1 MMSSGVV
8 PPKRAGVSIRPLR
21 WWHIEQLLPLEADL
35 FGAERWTAPM
45 FWNELANGH
54 YYVVAVERPAGGGD
68 ATDEEVVGYAGLVV
82 VPASASAGGGEAWI
96 NNIAVRRDRQR
107 RGIGRSLLEHLL
119 EVARRSG
126 ARQVLLEVAADNGPA
141 QRLYDQYGFDVVDVR
156 KGYYQTSR
164 TDALVLRRVES

>member
-1 MMSSGVV
+1 M
-8 PPKRAGVSIRPLR
+8 R
-21 WWHIEQLLPLEADL
+21 WWHIEQILPLEEDL

-54 YYVVAVERPAGGGD
+54 YYVVAVEEGARDAGDG
-68 ATDEEVVGYAGLVV
+68 EVVGYAGLVV
-82 VPASASAGGGEAWI
+82 VPASAGAGGEAWI

-119 EVARRSG
+119 EVARKSG